1 MGLTPEQLQELE
13 ELEELEQ
20 LEKEVGS
27 KSIAQRMGVFPSM
40 PSSAPAGGPRPREL
54 IDYEKSA
61 IEEMHPAISAK
72 DRAIVKNF
80 AQNNEAGQAYLK
92 QQYPNLKIGHDGE
105 RYLISSPGDEFNRVL
120 DPGDFP
126 GTPGEFL
133 QDISDVGYDVVSAV
147 GETGAAALGAGGGL
161 VAGGPAGALAGG
173 ALAAGGAGAGLEYG
187 RQKIGQSLGIP
198 QEVDPMDVA
207 ISGGV
212 SGLTAGAFGTAPLKA
227 AVNKYAQKQFAKGL
241 SKEAVQDL
249 IEKSGQGA
257 IKRSYLWGTRKTAP
271 WLASKAS
278 GIKQNLITGLGNRM
292 GEFEEV
298 QEKGIKNFVKNSRS
312 DFSNKFNEARDQV
325 GKQIESHLDDTAGQV
340 DLTRAKEILR
350 KHIAD
355 LEIAAQSGRDP
366 DVARLN
372 AAKDIWNANFAK
384 KAPPPPDVIAN
395 LPGVHGQPDYVDL
408 PDQVDAQLANR
419 IKKDLVT
426 TANTG
431 KATPG
436 SITSRHSTGTPVDEK
451 VLLNNVDDS
460 RAAVVEALEGAVNDK
475 EGYKAAK
482 QQYGYLEDQKKN
494 LGGMFKSDKRYYNA
508 LRNLDRSSSDID
520 REALSQL
527 DKLLGTKTGKDAE
540 MVQMYSSFATPP
552 SAWKRTAPLATGG
565 IVLGGYGGYQASGG
579 DMRAGTLGGALGGAI
594 GGGLASPTALKFA
607 IKNGL
612 RAEKQAAKVLPK
624 GNIPQAGLQSLWE
637 LLQNKQEDFFLT
649 KKDED

>member
-80 AQNNEAGQAYLK
+80 AQNADAGQAYLK

-120 DPGDFP
+120 DPNTGVLSSDLP
-126 GTPGEFL
+126 
-133 QDISDVGYDVVSAV
+133 QDLTDVAYDVASAV
-147 GETGAAALGAGGGL
+147 GETGAAALGAGAGL
-161 VAGGPAGALAGG
+161 VAAGPAGALAGG

-257 IKRSYLWGTRKTAP
+257 IKRSYLWGTRKAAP

-278 GIKQNLITGLGNRM
+278 GIKKNLITGLGNRM
-292 GEFEEV
+292 DEFEDV
-298 QEKGIKNFVKNSRS
+298 QKNGIKKFVKNSRS
-312 DFSNKFNEARDQV
+312 DFSNKLKDAQDVV
-325 GKQIESHLDDTAGQV
+325 GKQIDSHLDNTTGTV
-340 DLTRAKEILR
+340 DISKAKEILR
-350 KHIAD
+350 KHIEELQQQA
-355 LEIAAQSGRDP
+355 LSGRDP
-366 DVARLN
+366 DIARLK
-372 AAKDIWNANFAK
+372 AAQEIWNANFAK
-384 KAPPPPDVIAN
+384 KQIPEALEGVAEAAPV
-395 LPGVHGQPDYVDL
+395 YVDL
-408 PDQVDAQLANR
+408 PDEADARLANR
-419 IKKDLVT
+419 IKQDLST
-426 TANTG
+426 TAKTG
-431 KATPG
+431 RATPG
-436 SITSRHSTGTPVDEK
+436 SITSRHSSGTPVDEK
-451 VLLNNVDDS
+451 MLLNTVDDS
-460 RAAVVEALEGAVNDK
+460 RAAVVEGLEGVVTDK
-475 EGYKAAK
+475 PGYKTSK
-482 QQYGYLEDQKKN
+482 EQYAYLKDQEKN
-494 LGGMFKSDKRYYNA
+494 LGNMFKSDKRYYNA